1 MPKFLSRISL
11 SRIISRARSLWT
23 CGILSAITMLPA
35 IIGPRAPQAGVYRIY
50 IFVCTY
56 ITMWS
61 GLTLTIL
68 EREYI
73 PRSTD
78 GCSSKRLCV
87 AAQTPS
93 GRLRTASIS
102 VGRDSIKD
110 GSSSIANQGQTVEI
124 GSSSGYRGFGRAGS
138 SKSASSSTASWL
150 SLITPQ
156 GQKGGDQALY
166 LISES
171 WHCRRTCN
179 RTLWQNRPRI
189 SFFNSTA
196 IEWYAWSFLQF
207 SIFNSTVIKR

>member
-1 MPKFLSRISL
+1 
-11 SRIISRARSLWT
+11 
-23 CGILSAITMLPA
+23 
-35 IIGPRAPQAGVYRIY
+35 
-50 IFVCTY
+50 
-56 ITMWS
+56 MWS

-78 GCSSKRLCV
+78 GCSSKRLRV

-93 GRLRTASIS
+93 GRLRAASIS

-138 SKSASSSTASWL
+138 SKFASSSTASWL

-166 LISES
+166 LIRKSWRHRQICLQYIILHYDKIVVES
-171 WHCRRTCN
+171 AFSIQRRLNGIRDHFYNFQFST
-179 RTLWQNRPRI
+179 
-189 SFFNSTA
+189 FNST
-196 IEWYAWSFLQF
+196 I
-207 SIFNSTVIKR
+207 IKC